1 MKTIT
6 DKQINIL
13 FVVANVIT
21 QVLFFIDEGYN
32 DFRWMK
38 EPGNWLVYLIYIL
51 IIFGTLLGL
60 LYLYVLIRKAVHFI
74 RTAWI
79 KR

>member
-1 MKTIT
+1 MKATT

-13 FVVANVIT
+13 FIISNIIT

-38 EPGNWLVYLIYIL
+38 EPGNWFVYFIYIL
-51 IIFGTLLGL
+51 AIFGTLLGL
-60 LYLYVLIRKAVHFI
+60 LLLSVLIRKAVHFI
-74 RTAWI
+74 RTSLI
-79 KR
+79 KH